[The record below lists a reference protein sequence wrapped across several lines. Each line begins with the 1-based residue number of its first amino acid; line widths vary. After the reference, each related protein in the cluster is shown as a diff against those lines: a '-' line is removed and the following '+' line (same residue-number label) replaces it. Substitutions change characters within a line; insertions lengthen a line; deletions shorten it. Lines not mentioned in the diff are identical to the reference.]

1 MEVRT
6 FQGPEVTPYLPDV
19 ARLRIEVFREYP
31 YLYDGNA
38 TYEAEYLS
46 IYAKSARSVF
56 VIALDE
62 GRVVGASTGMPLSD
76 ESAAFQK
83 PFVEQGIT
91 LEDVFYFGESVLQQ
105 SHRGRGLGHRFFD
118 AREAHARAL
127 GFSMTA
133 FCAVEREKDDPRR
146 PAGQRDNDAF
156 WLKRG
161 YQKQRDMRCAL
172 SWKQIDEAAESEK
185 SLCFWLRRF
194 DGLPP
199 R

>member
-46 IYAKSARSVF
+46 IYAKSPRSVF

-62 GRVVGASTGMPLSD
+62 GRVVGASTGMPLAE

-83 PFVEQGIT
+83 PFTEHGIA
-91 LEDVFYFGESVLQQ
+91 LDDVFYFGESVLEKSQ
-105 SHRGRGLGHRFFD
+105 RGRGIGHRFFD
-118 AREAHARAL
+118 AREAHANAH
-127 GFSMTA
+127 GFSLTA
-133 FCAVEREKDDPRR
+133 FCAVERETNDPRR

-161 YQKQRDMRCAL
+161 YQKQPDMRCSL
-172 SWKQIDEAAESEK
+172 SWKQIDEAAESPK

-194 DGLPP
+194 DGQPP

>member
-31 YLYDGNA
+31 YLYDGNLS
-38 TYEAEYLS
+38 YEAEYLS
-46 IYAKSARSVF
+46 GYAKSPRSVF
-56 VIALDE
+56 VIAFDE
-62 GRVVGASTGMPLSD
+62 GRVIGASTGMPLAD

-83 PFVEQGIT
+83 PFIERGIA
-91 LEDVFYFGESVLQQ
+91 LSDIFYFGESVLEKAQ
-105 SHRGRGLGHRFFD
+105 RGRGIGHRFFD
-118 AREAHARAL
+118 AREAHAQAH
-127 GFSMTA
+127 GFPITA
-133 FCAVEREKDDPRR
+133 FCSVERSASDLRR
-146 PAGQRDNDAF
+146 PAAHRDNDAF

-161 YQKQRDMRCAL
+161 YQKQPDMVCTL
-172 SWKQIDEAAESEK
+172 SWKQIDEAEESQK

-194 DGLPP
+194 DGRPL